1 MLYYINGKFYIL
13 SSGYYRE
20 VIVEM
25 ISKDN
30 LDVRIK
36 QNGDKIE
43 YVHNESRPQIS
54 VEEAYKISHKKS
66 LKDEI

>member
-30 LDVRIK
+30 YDVK
-36 QNGDKIE
+36 LKDGDKIE
-43 YVHNESRPQIS
+43 YVHNENRPQIS